1 MTKGPPETL
10 FPAGRVQVAVIGP
23 GSCTDR
29 EYESARAAGRLIA
42 REKAVLLCG
51 GLGGIMEA
59 ACRGAREESGLTIGI
74 LPDTG
79 QGNPY
84 LCIVI
89 RSGLGHAR
97 NAVLVQSADAVL
109 AFGGSYGTLSEIA
122 IALKCGKGVFGF
134 NTWDIDGVV
143 RCDTPEETVI
153 RALSG
158 IHRSPG
164 YHIRQDGRGYP

>member
-1 MTKGPPETL
+1 MTTVPHEDP
-10 FPAGRVQVAVIGP
+10 VQAVRKQIAVIGP
-23 GSCTDR
+23 GSCTIR

-42 REKAVLLCG
+42 REGAILLCG
-51 GLGGIMEA
+51 GLGGVMEA
-59 ACRGAREESGLTIGI
+59 ACRGALEESGLTIGI

-84 LCIVI
+84 LCFVI

-122 IALKCGKGVFGF
+122 LALKCGKGVFGYH
-134 NTWDIDGVV
+134 TWNIEGVV
-143 RCDTPEETVI
+143 RCDTPEDTVI

-164 YHIRQDGRGYP
+164 YHTRLVG

>member
-1 MTKGPPETL
+1 MTTASPETL
-10 FPAGRVQVAVIGP
+10 LPVGRIQIAVIGP
-23 GSCTDR
+23 GSCTAR
-29 EYESARAAGRLIA
+29 EYESARTAGRLIA
-42 REKAVLLCG
+42 REGAVLLCG
-51 GLGGIMEA
+51 GLGGVMEA
-59 ACRGAREESGLTIGI
+59 ACRGALEESGLTIGI
-74 LPDTG
+74 LPDSG

-84 LCIVI
+84 LSLVI

-122 IALKCGKGVFGF
+122 LALKCGKGVFGYH
-134 NTWDIDGVV
+134 TWDIEGVV
-143 RCDTPEETVI
+143 RCDTPEDTVI

-164 YHIRQDGRGYP
+164 YHTRQGG